1 MQTKEQIRE
10 LEDIL
15 NSFKMTEELEN
26 WKPFNHT
33 SSNSSS
39 TTSLINNRYDSLC
52 ILLNKIKAKLYQKV
66 LNENSALSIRLLR
79 QLKKE
84 HFSSVESLSELHIK
98 KDISSNILKEY
109 GIESLYLSILTNE
122 AELNLQAKEIKRLS
136 CIIYE
141 KDEEIR
147 KIQTDYENI
156 CREKEEIENLY
167 ESAKDKICTFKHIN
181 GEFLRVTED
190 YDRERQKNRQN
201 KI

>member
-66 LNENSALSIRLLR
+66 LNENSALSIHLLR
-79 QLKKE
+79 
-84 HFSSVESLSELHIK
+84 
-98 KDISSNILKEY
+98 
-109 GIESLYLSILTNE
+109 
-122 AELNLQAKEIKRLS
+122 
-136 CIIYE
+136 
-141 KDEEIR
+141 
-147 KIQTDYENI
+147 
-156 CREKEEIENLY
+156 
-167 ESAKDKICTFKHIN
+167 
-181 GEFLRVTED
+181 
-190 YDRERQKNRQN
+190 
-201 KI
+201 